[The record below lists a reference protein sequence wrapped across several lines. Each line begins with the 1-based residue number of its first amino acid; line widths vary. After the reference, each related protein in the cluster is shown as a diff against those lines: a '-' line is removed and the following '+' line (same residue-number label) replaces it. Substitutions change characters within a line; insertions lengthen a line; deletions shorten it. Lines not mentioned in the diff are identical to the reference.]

1 MFEIPT
7 TVEIEDGTYPAVVEA
22 IEPTEHATFGKGRKW
37 SFLVEH
43 TAADGTSKVD
53 SISTI
58 TSSNLGPR
66 SKAYAFLSGIE
77 GRPLKAGERVDDPTG
92 KRVMVTIGHN
102 DKGFPTVTAVAA
114 FQEPQ
119 QTLPGVPR

>member
-22 IEPTEHATFGKGRKW
+22 IEPMQTSFGASRKW

-43 TAADGTSKVD
+43 KDASGAAKID

-58 TSSNLGPR
+58 TSANLGPR
-66 SKAYAFLSGIE
+66 SKAYGFLSGIL
-77 GRPLKAGERVDDPTG
+77 GRPLKAGEKVDDPTG
-92 KRVMVTIGHN
+92 TRVLVTIEHN
-102 DKGFPTVTAVAA
+102 EKGFPTVTAVA
-114 FQEPQ
+114 QYVDPQ

>member
-7 TVEIEDGTYPAVVEA
+7 TVEIDDGTYPAVVEA
-22 IEPTEHATFGKGRKW
+22 IEPIQTSFGASRKW

-43 TAADGTSKVD
+43 AGKID

-58 TSSNLGPR
+58 TSNNLGPR
-66 SKAYAFLSGIE
+66 SKAYGFLSGIL
-77 GRPLKAGERVDDPTG
+77 GRPLKAGEKVDDPTG
-92 KRVMVTIGHN
+92 TRVLVTIEHN
-102 DKGFPTVTAVAA
+102 EKGFPTVVAVA
-114 FQEPQ
+114 QYVDPQ